1 MGICG
6 NNFTN
11 IFSNLGFG
19 LSEKTATV
27 KHTCSKCGHVD
38 EDEVRVEKNGL
49 NFNADPA
56 SGIGTMCPWKP
67 KK

>member
-6 NNFTN
+6 NVFED
-11 IFSNLGFG
+11 LKFG
-19 LSEKTATV
+19 LSTKKTTV

-38 EDEVRVEKNGL
+38 EEQVTVEKNGL
-49 NFNADPA
+49 NFNANPS
-56 SGIGTMCPWKP
+56 SGLGSLCPWASS